1 MTEAKEPSGWHLKR
15 EIQVTHLISTILIA
29 ASVFMYVTKL
39 EQRIAIIESQA
50 VAQRERD
57 STQDARAQEMQKIL
71 TDRLDKID
79 NKLDRLIERRNP

>member
-1 MTEAKEPSGWHLKR
+1 MTEVKEPSGWHLKR

-39 EQRIAIIESQA
+39 EQRIAIIEAQA

-57 STQDARAQEMQKIL
+57 SIQDARAQEMQKIL

-79 NKLDRLIERRNP
+79 NKLDRLIERRDP